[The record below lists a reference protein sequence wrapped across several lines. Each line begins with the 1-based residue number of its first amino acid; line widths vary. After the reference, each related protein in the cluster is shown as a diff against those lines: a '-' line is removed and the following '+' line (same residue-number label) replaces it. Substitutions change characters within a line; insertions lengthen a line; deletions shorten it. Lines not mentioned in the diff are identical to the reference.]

1 MNEHWGA
8 IQVFMGKLYFVAGV
22 CVGIYTLIKC
32 IIKDAPA
39 KSYFGILVLVGILW
53 LLGGLNYFFG
63 KKILIKNNVNYHYD
77 L

>member
-1 MNEHWGA
+1 MKEHWGA

-22 CVGIYTLIKC
+22 CAGIYTLIKC
-32 IIKDAPA
+32 IIKEAPA

-63 KKILIKNNVNYHYD
+63 KRNINKK
-77 L
+77 